1 VDLAPLFSIRTGGAV
16 IIVGVPLSPAEEWAD
31 RRFGSRALRPRNA
44 AALIA
49 VLWVVAIVVFG
60 IVERIIDPETFP
72 NVWIAFWWALQTVTT
87 VGYGDVVPGRT
98 DGKVIASFLMIGG
111 LSFLSII
118 TATVTSAFITRRQTE
133 LQEMGEDP
141 VIQRLDRIASR
152 LDEMDA
158 EISRLGGE
166 APPPL

>member
-1 VDLAPLFSIRTGGAV
+1 M
-16 IIVGVPLSPAEEWAD
+16 GVSLNRAEEWAD

-49 VLWVVAIVVFG
+49 VLWVLAIVVFG
-60 IVERIIDPETFP
+60 IVERIVDPETFP
-72 NVWIAFWWALQTVTT
+72 NVWLAFWWALQTVTT

-98 DGKVIASFLMIGG
+98 DGKVIAAFLMIGG

-118 TATVTSAFITRRQTE
+118 TATVTSAFIARRQAE
-133 LQEMGEDP
+133 LQETGEDP

-152 LDEMDA
+152 LDDMET
-158 EISRLGGE
+158 ELSRLGGVSR
-166 APPPL
+166 PPSSGRDQG

>member
-1 VDLAPLFSIRTGGAV
+1 V
-16 IIVGVPLSPAEEWAD
+16 SPSRAEEWAD
-31 RRFGSRALRPRNA
+31 RRFSSRALRPRNA

-49 VLWVVAIVVFG
+49 VLWLVALVAFG
-60 IVERIIDPETFP
+60 IIERIVDPETFP
-72 NVWIAFWWALQTVTT
+72 NVWLAFWWALQTVTT
-87 VGYGDVVPGRT
+87 VGYGDVVPGST

-118 TATVTSAFITRRQTE
+118 TATITSAFVARRQAE
-133 LQEMGEDP
+133 LQEMGKDP

-166 APPPL
+166 SRPPRSDQQA